1 MRGNPTVCYFY
12 SRKQLGN
19 QSIPYNKGL
28 LERKK
33 DMSESSADWSAALK
47 RQRQMS
53 KSSPT
58 LRGMVHAERA
68 PRAVEDDVIPR
79 LPCTPQDR
87 INASSLNPALNR
99 KGR

>member
-28 LERKK
+28 LERKI
-33 DMSESSADWSAALK
+33 DMSESSADWSAALE
-47 RQRQMS
+47 RRRQMS

-68 PRAVEDDVIPR
+68 PLLKTMSFLAFLVHHR
-79 LPCTPQDR
+79 T
-87 INASSLNPALNR
+87 ASMPVH
-99 KGR
+99 